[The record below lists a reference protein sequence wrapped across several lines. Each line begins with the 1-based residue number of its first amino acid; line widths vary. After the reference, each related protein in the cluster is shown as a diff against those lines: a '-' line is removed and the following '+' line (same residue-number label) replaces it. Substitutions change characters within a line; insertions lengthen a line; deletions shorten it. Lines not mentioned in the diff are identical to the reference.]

1 MHTDPLL
8 WLLPAGILLVPLVT
22 FAIILF
28 FGKYIDRFCDKIA
41 IMGMVIA
48 FFLSVTLLA
57 LVRHEHPDAAVHPVI
72 KSMSWLNL
80 AGIDL
85 QMGFLV
91 DNLSAFMSV
100 VVTGLASLVLVYS

>member
-1 MHTDPLL
+1 MNDPIY

-41 IMGMVIA
+41 IMGMVIS
-48 FFLSVTLLA
+48 FFLSLTLLT
-57 LVRHEHPDAAVHPVI
+57 VVPRDNPDPTLHRAI
-72 KSMSWLNL
+72 TSISWLNL
-80 AGIDL
+80 AGVDL

-100 VVTGLASLVLVYS
+100 